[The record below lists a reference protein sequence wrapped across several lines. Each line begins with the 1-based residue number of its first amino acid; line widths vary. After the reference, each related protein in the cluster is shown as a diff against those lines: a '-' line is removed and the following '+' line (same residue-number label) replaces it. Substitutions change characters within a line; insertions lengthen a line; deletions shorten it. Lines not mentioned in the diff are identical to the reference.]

1 MYAISEKPG
10 VAYTNYFQDSRG
22 NFSLTLT
29 SRHTCYASLSNLNE
43 AVPICD
49 RVGQRSVNRAVS
61 PSMKGCE
68 KSFIHGLN
76 PRFTVLNS

>member
-1 MYAISEKPG
+1 MYAISEKRG
-10 VAYTNYFQDSRG
+10 VAYTNYFWDFRG
-22 NFSLTLT
+22 NFSVTLT
-29 SRHTCYASLSNLNE
+29 SRHTCYAGVSNLNE

-49 RVGQRSVNRAVS
+49 SDRQRSVNRVGA

-68 KSFIHGLN
+68 KSLSGGLN